1 MINPVTTLPPRSDDA
16 FFAKVMDEVHQRERE
31 VKRRRL
37 AQQQTFTLAETA
49 ALTGLPVEE
58 IRALTDDG
66 AIDDDRDPNRLSRD
80 EVFTLV
86 LQHAEENNCQA
97 GLDYRAAVREYEE
110 DHEDQAPRLG
120 PWPTPF
126 IGESL

>member
-1 MINPVTTLPPRSDDA
+1 MINPITTLPPPPGDD
-16 FFAKVMDEVHQRERE
+16 FFAQVMEEVHQREQE

-37 AQQQTFTLAETA
+37 ARQQTFTLAETA

-58 IRALTDDG
+58 IRALPDDG

-80 EVFTLV
+80 GVFTLV

-110 DHEDQAPRLG
+110 DHEDQEPRLG
-120 PWPTPF
+120 PWPSPF
-126 IGESL
+126 IEDPL

>member
-1 MINPVTTLPPRSDDA
+1 MINPVTTLPPRPGDA
-16 FFAKVMDEVHQRERE
+16 FFAKVVAAVHQRERE
-31 VKRRRL
+31 IKRRRL

-80 EVFTLV
+80 EVFRLAFV
-86 LQHAEENNCQA
+86 HAEETNCQA
-97 GLDYRAAVREYEE
+97 GLAYVTAVIEE
-110 DHEDQAPRLG
+110 DEDQEPGFGR
-120 PWPTPF
+120 WPTPF

>member
-1 MINPVTTLPPRSDDA
+1 MTNPITTCPADP
-16 FFAKVMDEVHQRERE
+16 FFAEVVRSVHQALAD
-31 VKRRRL
+31 KARRRL
-37 AQQQTFTLAETA
+37 AQRQTFTLAETA

-66 AIDDDRDPNRLSRD
+66 AIDDARDPNRLSRD

-86 LQHAEENNCQA
+86 LQHAGENNCQA
-97 GLDYRAAVREYEE
+97 GLDYLAAVREYDEE
-110 DHEDQAPRLG
+110 HEDQQPRLG

-126 IGESL
+126 IGESR